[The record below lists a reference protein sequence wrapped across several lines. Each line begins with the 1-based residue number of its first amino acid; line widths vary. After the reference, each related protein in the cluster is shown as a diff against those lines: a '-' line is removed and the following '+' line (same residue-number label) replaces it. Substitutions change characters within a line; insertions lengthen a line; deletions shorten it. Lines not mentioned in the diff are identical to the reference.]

1 MDNNIRN
8 ITIIAH
14 VDHGKTTMID
24 ALMKQSGSFRENEV
38 VEERLMDSGELEKE
52 RGITILAKPASINWQ
67 GSRINIIDTPGH
79 RDFAAEVERVLS
91 MADGALLLIDSS
103 EGVMPQTK
111 FVLAKA
117 LKQGLKPIVI
127 INKLDK
133 PDQRA
138 EEVLDETFDLFVSL
152 DANEEQLD
160 FPVLYASGRSGWAS
174 KEVDGPR
181 ENLHP
186 LLDLILEHVKPDEL
200 DNSKPFAMLSTLL
213 YADSFLGRSLVGKIS
228 QGSAKANQQIK
239 AINLQGEKVDEGR
252 LTKIFRYEGTKK
264 VPIEVGEAGDI
275 VVIAG
280 LEKANVADTICDIE
294 VNEPISATPIDP
306 PTMSIK
312 VTVNSSPLAGT
323 EGKKLTST
331 QIRDRLILEAQNN
344 VGITFSENKNNDAFE
359 ISGRGE
365 LMLEILLT
373 QMRREGFEMTVSPP
387 KVLFKK
393 DENGNKLEPIEEIT
407 MDLDEEHSSKVI
419 DSMNRRKGKLIDLK
433 DTGKNKKRLIFHAP
447 TRGLM
452 GYTSRFLTLT
462 KGNGVI
468 NRIFHSYG
476 KYEGEM
482 EGRRNGAL
490 ISMETGK
497 AVAFA
502 IFNLQSRGEMF
513 VTHNDPVYV
522 GMIVGLAPK
531 SGDLQINV
539 MKGKKLTNMRTQGTD
554 ENVVLTPVRKMSI
567 AEQLSILN
575 TDEALEI
582 TPKSCRLRKAI
593 LNPHERKKSEKA
605 SASAA

>member
-1 MDNNIRN
+1 MKKKIRN

-14 VDHGKTTMID
+14 VDHGKTTIINS
-24 ALMKQSGSFRENEV
+24 LMKQSGLFRENEK

-52 RGITILAKPASINWQ
+52 RGITILAKPASIYWKD
-67 GSRINIIDTPGH
+67 SRINIIDTPGH

-91 MADGALLLIDSS
+91 MADGALLLIDSA

-117 LKQGLKPIVI
+117 LNQGLKPIVI

-133 PDQRA
+133 ANQRA
-138 EEVLDETFDLFVSL
+138 DKVLDETFDLFVSL

-174 KEVDGPR
+174 KDIDGPR
-181 ENLHP
+181 ENLYP
-186 LLDLILEHVKPDEL
+186 LLDLILDHVSPSKL
-200 DNSKPFAMLSTLL
+200 DLDKPFAMLATLL

-228 QGSAKANQQIK
+228 QGTARANQQIK
-239 AINLQGEKVDEGR
+239 AINLDGKQIDAGR
-252 LTKIFRYEGTKK
+252 LTKIFRYEGTKR
-264 VPIEVGEAGDI
+264 VPIEIGEAGDI
-275 VVIAG
+275 VIIAG
-280 LEKANVADTICDIE
+280 LQNANVADTICDLE
-294 VNEPISATPIDP
+294 VTEPISAIPIDP
-306 PTMSIK
+306 PTMVIK
-312 VTVNSSPLAGT
+312 VTANNSPLAGT

-331 QIRDRLILEAQNN
+331 QIRARLLQEADNN
-344 VGITFSENKNNDAFE
+344 VGIIFSENKNKDTFE

-387 KVLFKK
+387 RVLFRK

-407 MDLDEEHSSKVI
+407 IDLDDEFSSKVI
-419 DSMNRRKGKLIDLK
+419 DSMNKRKGKLIDLK
-433 DTGKNKKRLIFHAP
+433 DTGKGKKRLIFHAP

-452 GYTSRFLTLT
+452 GYTSKFLTTT
-462 KGNGVI
+462 KGTGVI
-468 NRIFHSYG
+468 NRIFYSFNKFEG
-476 KYEGEM
+476 KIDS
-482 EGRRNGAL
+482 RKNGAL
-490 ISMETGK
+490 ISMENGK

-502 IFNLQSRGEMF
+502 IFNLQARGELF

-522 GMIVGLAPK
+522 GQIVGLNNR
-531 SGDLQINV
+531 SEDLQINV
-539 MKGKKLTNMRTQGTD
+539 LKGKKLTNMRTQGTD
-554 ENVVLTPVRKMSI
+554 ENVVLTPIRKMSI

-575 TDEALEI
+575 FDEALEI

-593 LNPHERKKSEKA
+593 LDPHERKRLEKNI
-605 SASAA
+605 SI